1 VIGNAA
7 IGSDGL
13 RIDAVI
19 VGMAADEAHIDV
31 WMAAMNDES
40 VSVSADVEDHPPLFE
55 DGVEKQK

>member
-1 VIGNAA
+1 
-7 IGSDGL
+7 
-13 RIDAVI
+13 
-19 VGMAADEAHIDV
+19 MAADEAHIDV